1 MARMGAELRRQD
13 FIEATVKVI
22 AEYGAA
28 NATTRRIAAQ
38 ADSPL
43 ASLHYT
49 FHTKDELFYAVYE
62 SLINTPRQSLEVT
75 AGGTAAE
82 TVGETLRQAINWFM
96 THPDLAIAQS
106 ELFAWSL
113 RNNPAMATRIY
124 ADAGQATEQTI
135 AKIEGV
141 RLDSTAL
148 NTVSRLFINLLD
160 GLLIAWSAHG
170 DTERLKAETDTAC
183 QALELL
189 VATFETFPKAV
200 SA

>member
-1 MARMGAELRRQD
+1 MARMGAEMRRLD

-75 AGGTAAE
+75 AGGTAA
-82 TVGETLRQAINWFM
+82 QN
-96 THPDLAIAQS
+96 D
-106 ELFAWSL
+106 
-113 RNNPAMATRIY
+113 NNH
-124 ADAGQATEQTI
+124 
-135 AKIEGV
+135 KI
-141 RLDSTAL
+141 
-148 NTVSRLFINLLD
+148 
-160 GLLIAWSAHG
+160 
-170 DTERLKAETDTAC
+170 
-183 QALELL
+183 
-189 VATFETFPKAV
+189 
-200 SA
+200 